1 MMGAVLQAPLAALM
15 AIMEL
20 TVNPHILLPGMIA
33 IVAASLT
40 SRELFRSESVFITM
54 LRARGVEYVNDPVA
68 VSLQRTGVTAVMSRR
83 FAHVQRYV
91 AAKDLQGLLETEPRW
106 LVVGHGEKAEALV
119 DARTAATLLS
129 RQDEDVDEATSL
141 DLLGAGLKPQPLVTV
156 RLQSTL
162 NEALS
167 QLDAHSADALAVTGS
182 ATLERRSIAGVLT
195 RGDIE
200 ASVRFGSSRAGG

>member
-1 MMGAVLQAPLAALM
+1 
-15 AIMEL
+15 L
-20 TVNPHILLPGMIA
+20 TDDNFQWTNIRTSTTILRHIHPHKTPE
-33 IVAASLT
+33 ASPSPWPTT
-40 SRELFRSESVFITM
+40 S
-54 LRARGVEYVNDPVA
+54 P
-68 VSLQRTGVTAVMSRR
+68 
-83 FAHVQRYV
+83 
-91 AAKDLQGLLETEPRW
+91 
-106 LVVGHGEKAEALV
+106 
-119 DARTAATLLS
+119 LLS